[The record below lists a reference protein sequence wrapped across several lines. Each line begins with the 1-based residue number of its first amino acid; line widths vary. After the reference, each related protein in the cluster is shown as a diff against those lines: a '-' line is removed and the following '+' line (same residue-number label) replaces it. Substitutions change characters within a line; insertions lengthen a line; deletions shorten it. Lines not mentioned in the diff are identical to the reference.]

1 MKRFINSM
9 IRLLM
14 HMIIFLF
21 LVVLCFVIY
30 MIFFSQE
37 NDITLG
43 DAVSYVQ
50 SFSEQLIS
58 NFTNSNSAISSF
70 NNSSEELV
78 KIDDIDSNNY
88 ISTKKRFYYEQL
100 DDTSKIIYTSLENN
114 IDNLK
119 KENYTINFSTKFNNL
134 LNQSDGQSKLNRS
147 FQTALDA
154 FFYDHPELFY
164 IDLTK
169 ISLVIQYT
177 TIGPKTTYKVSLS
190 PKNQHNYL
198 CSQFQSET
206 QVNKAI
212 ASVEKS
218 KNAILQ
224 TLPNGSSY
232 DKALKV
238 HDILVKSLEYDSNDK
253 VNAHNLY
260 GALVEKKVV
269 CEGYAKAYKY
279 ILDSLD
285 IECILV
291 NGTAKNSSGQ
301 TESHM
306 WNYIKLNDNWYGVD
320 VTWDDPVIIG
330 GGITKGI
337 IRHNYF
343 AKGSNVFSKSHVV
356 SNRIS
361 DEGNTFSI
369 PTLENK
375 NFK

>member
-1 MKRFINSM
+1 MKRFINSI

-14 HMIIFLF
+14 RMITFLF
-21 LVVLCFVIY
+21 LVVLCFIIY
-30 MIFFSQE
+30 LIFFSQE
-37 NDITLG
+37 NDITLE
-43 DAVSYVQ
+43 DTISYIQ
-50 SFSEQLIS
+50 SFSNQVID
-58 NFTNSNSAISSF
+58 NFATNNTSTSSF
-70 NNSSEELV
+70 NNNSQELI
-78 KIDDIDSNNY
+78 KIDDTYHPSS
-88 ISTKKRFYYEQL
+88 ISTKKKFYYEQL
-100 DDTSKIIYTSLENN
+100 DDTSKIIYAALENN

-119 KENYTINFSTKFNNL
+119 KENYIINFSTKFNTL
-134 LNQSDGQSKLNRS
+134 LNQSDGQTKLNLY

-190 PKNQHNYL
+190 PKSQQNYL
-198 CSQFQSET
+198 YNQFQSEE
-206 QVNKAI
+206 QVEQAI
-212 ASVEKS
+212 ASIEKA
-218 KNAILQ
+218 KNAILKSV
-224 TLPNGSSY
+224 PNTSDY
-232 DKALKV
+232 EKALKV
-238 HDILVKSLEYDSNDK
+238 HDILVKSLEYDSANK

-260 GALVEKKVV
+260 GALVEKQVV

-291 NGTAKNSSGQ
+291 NGTATNSSGQ

-306 WNYIKLNDNWYGVD
+306 WNYIKLDNHWYGVD

-330 GGITKGI
+330 GGITKDI
-337 IRHNYF
+337 TRHNYF
-343 AKGSNVFSKSHVV
+343 AKGSNIFLKSHVV

-361 DEGNTFSI
+361 DEGNTFNI

>member
-1 MKRFINSM
+1 MKRFINSI
-9 IRLLM
+9 IRFLIRTTVFLLL
-14 HMIIFLF
+14 II
-21 LVVLCFVIY
+21 LCFVIY

-37 NDITLG
+37 NDIALG
-43 DAVSYVQ
+43 DTLSYIQ
-50 SFSEQLIS
+50 SFGNQVADFTFTDKNSVNYFVNS
-58 NFTNSNSAISSF
+58 NENTNSNSTIVTG
-70 NNSSEELV
+70 V
-78 KIDDIDSNNY
+78 K
-88 ISTKKRFYYEQL
+88 KKRFYYEQL
-100 DDTSKIIYTSLENN
+100 DDTSKIIYAALENN

-119 KENYTINFSTKFNNL
+119 KENYTINFSTNFNTL
-134 LNQSDGQSKLNRS
+134 LNQPNGQTELNRS

-190 PKNQHNYL
+190 PKSQQNYL
-198 CSQFQSET
+198 YHQFQSEE
-206 QVNKAI
+206 QVEQAI
-212 ASVEKS
+212 ASIENA
-218 KNAILQ
+218 KNAILKSV
-224 TLPNGSSY
+224 PNSSDY
-232 DKALKV
+232 EKALKV
-238 HDILVKSLEYDSNDK
+238 HDILVKSLEYDSANK

-291 NGTAKNSSGQ
+291 NGTATNSSGQ
-301 TESHM
+301 TEAHM
-306 WNYIKLNDNWYGVD
+306 WNYIKLDGNWYGVD

-330 GGITKGI
+330 GGFTKDV

-369 PTLENK
+369 PTLANK

>member
-1 MKRFINSM
+1 MKRFINSI
-9 IRLLM
+9 IRLLI
-14 HMIIFLF
+14 HTIIFLLLF
-21 LVVLCFVIY
+21 ALCFVIF
-30 MIFFSQE
+30 MIFFSQKNE
-37 NDITLG
+37 ITLEDTISYIQSFG
-43 DAVSYVQ
+43 NQVADFTFTDKNSVSY
-50 SFSEQLIS
+50 
-58 NFTNSNSAISSF
+58 FTNSNEDA
-70 NNSSEELV
+70 NSSNTV
-78 KIDDIDSNNY
+78 ITGIK
-88 ISTKKRFYYEQL
+88 KKRFYYEQL
-100 DDTSKIIYTSLENN
+100 DNTSKIIYDALESN

-119 KENYTINFSTKFNNL
+119 KENYIINFSTKFNTL
-134 LNQSDGQSKLNRS
+134 LNQSDGQTKLNLY

-169 ISLVIQYT
+169 ISLIIQYT

-190 PKNQHNYL
+190 PKSHQNYL
-198 CSQFQSET
+198 HNQFQSEELVT
-206 QVNKAI
+206 QAI
-212 ASVEKS
+212 TNVENAKNNILKSV
-218 KNAILQ
+218 
-224 TLPNGSSY
+224 PNTSDY
-232 DKALKV
+232 EKALKV
-238 HDILVKSLEYDSNDK
+238 HDILVKSLEYDSTNK

-291 NGTAKNSSGQ
+291 NGTATNSSGQ
-301 TESHM
+301 TEAHM
-306 WNYIKLNDNWYGVD
+306 WNYIKLDNNWYGVD

-330 GGITKGI
+330 GNIMKDI

-343 AKGSNVFSKSHVV
+343 AKGNNVFKKSHIV

-361 DEGNTFSI
+361 DEGNTFTI
-369 PTLENK
+369 PALSNT

>member
-14 HMIIFLF
+14 RMIIFLF
-21 LVVLCFVIY
+21 LVILCFVIY
-30 MIFFSQE
+30 LIFFSQE
-37 NDITLG
+37 NDITLE
-43 DAVSYVQ
+43 DTLSYVQ
-50 SFSEQLIS
+50 SFGEQVID
-58 NFTNSNSAISSF
+58 NFSTSSASMSSLNNSNQ
-70 NNSSEELV
+70 ELI
-78 KIDDIDSNNY
+78 KIDDAYSPPSIR
-88 ISTKKRFYYEQL
+88 TKKKFYYEQL
-100 DDTSKIIYTSLENN
+100 DDTSKIIYDALENN
-114 IDNLK
+114 IENLK
-119 KENYTINFSTKFNNL
+119 KENYTIHFSTKFNTL
-134 LNQSDGQSKLNRS
+134 LNQANGQAELNRS

-164 IDLTK
+164 INLTK

-190 PKNQHNYL
+190 PQSHQNYL
-198 CSQFQSET
+198 YSQFQSEE
-206 QVNKAI
+206 QVEEAI
-212 ASVEKS
+212 AIIENA
-218 KNAILQ
+218 KNAILKSV
-224 TLPNGSSY
+224 PNSSDY
-232 DKALKV
+232 EKALKV
-238 HDILVKSLEYDSNDK
+238 HDILVKSLEYDSANK

-291 NGTAKNSSGQ
+291 NGTATNSSGQ
-301 TESHM
+301 TEAHM
-306 WNYIKLNDNWYGVD
+306 WNYIKLGDNWYGVD

-330 GGITKGI
+330 GNITKDI

-361 DEGNTFSI
+361 DEGNTFNI

>member
-1 MKRFINSM
+1 MKRFINSI

-14 HMIIFLF
+14 RMTIFLF

-37 NDITLG
+37 NDITLE
-43 DAVSYVQ
+43 DTISYIQ
-50 SFSEQLIS
+50 SFSDQVID
-58 NFTNSNSAISSF
+58 NFATNNTSTSSF
-70 NNSSEELV
+70 NNSSEELI
-78 KIDDIDSNNY
+78 KIDDTY
-88 ISTKKRFYYEQL
+88 HHPISTKKKFYYEQL
-100 DDTSKIIYTSLENN
+100 DNTSKMIYTSLENN

-119 KENYTINFSTKFNNL
+119 KENYTINFSTKFNTL
-134 LNQSDGQSKLNRS
+134 LNQSNGQTELNRS

-190 PKNQHNYL
+190 PQNNINYL
-198 CSQFQSET
+198 YSQFQSEA
-206 QVNKAI
+206 QVNTAVAI
-212 ASVEKS
+212 VENA
-218 KNAILQ
+218 KNNILQ
-224 TLPNGSSY
+224 SIPNTSDY
-232 DKALKV
+232 EKALKV
-238 HDILVKSLEYDSNDK
+238 HDILVKSLEYDSANE

-291 NGTAKNSSGQ
+291 NGTATNSSGQ
-301 TESHM
+301 TEAHM
-306 WNYIKLNDNWYGVD
+306 WNYIKLDGNWYGTD

-330 GGITKGI
+330 GGFTKDV

-369 PTLENK
+369 PTLSNK